1 MKDNRRIYEIVKNK
15 VNVCLLE
22 VSADM
27 LKIPEKITL
36 EKNDCR

>member
-1 MKDNRRIYEIVKNK
+1 MKGNRRICEIIKNE
-15 VNVCLLE
+15 VNVCLLK

-27 LKIPEKITL
+27 LKIPEQITL